1 MRKYLSDYR
10 LPALGEEPGSEAAYI
25 GDRFDFEDPARARLA
40 AKQLAVY
47 CGLGWAGFVLAL
59 VPASGGGTAFWSAL
73 PLAFSAL
80 PLGIASA
87 SLAALFR
94 TKGPMVRS
102 AAERISGKLPRALLW
117 ALCLAGA
124 ALLGE
129 AVLALFLR
137 ERLLRGDALYTA
149 GALLECAACAAGYAR
164 KNALAVKKQET

>member
-25 GDRFDFEDPARARLA
+25 GDRFDLEDPVRAHPAAKHLA
-40 AKQLAVY
+40 AC
-47 CGLGWAGFVLAL
+47 CGLGWTGFILAL

-80 PLGIASA
+80 PLGIASV
-87 SLAALFR
+87 SLAVLFR
-94 TKGPMVRS
+94 VKGPMVRS
-102 AAERISGKLPRALLW
+102 EAERISGKLPRALLW
-117 ALCLAGA
+117 AVCLAGT

-129 AVLALFLR
+129 AVLALFFR
-137 ERLLRGDALYTA
+137 ERLLRGDAFYTV

-164 KNALAVKKQET
+164 KKALAVKKRET